1 MVCFRRRPQIAMKK
15 TASAC
20 LFPLLLLT
28 VISPA
33 ARAQEQPQHQL
44 EAPVHNLPV
53 QKIGPND
60 LLLLTV
66 TDAPELTRTFRV
78 GPDGTLSLP
87 LLKQTIRA
95 SGRLPADL
103 ETDIAALLK
112 SADLLVEPV
121 VKVTVAEYHSRPI
134 SVAGAV
140 RKPVTFQAI
149 GGVTL
154 LEALTRAEGL
164 SDLAGGEILVTRPS
178 EGPLPIRIPVRKLID
193 AADASLNLKLEGGEE
208 VRVPEALRIF
218 IAGNVRKP
226 GAVPVREGDQLT
238 VLKMIAMAEGLTSYA
253 SKQAYVYRTTGGEPG
268 AKNEITV
275 ELDKIMKRQSPDV
288 ALLPNDVFYV
298 PDNTRRR
305 TQMTVLDRITLF
317 GSTAGATAL
326 IWRGR

>member
-1 MVCFRRRPQIAMKK
+1 MKK
-15 TASAC
+15 KTTPAC
-20 LFPLLLLT
+20 LLLPLLPMLF
-28 VISPA
+28 A
-33 ARAQEQPQHQL
+33 ASSLAQEQRPAL

-60 LLLLTV
+60 LLLITV

-78 GPDGTLSLP
+78 SPDGSLSLP
-87 LLKQTIRA
+87 LVKRTIPA
-95 SGRLPADL
+95 SGRLPGEL
-103 ETDIAALLK
+103 ETAIAELLVT
-112 SADLLVEPV
+112 SDLLVEPI

-164 SDLAGGEILVTRPS
+164 SDLAGGEILVSRAG
-178 EGPLPIRIPVRKLID
+178 EPLPVRIPVRRLID
-193 AADASLNLKLEGGEE
+193 AADATLNLKLEGGEE
-208 VRVPEALRIF
+208 VRVPEAVRIY

-226 GAVPVREGDQLT
+226 GAVPVREGDQIT
-238 VLKMIAMAEGLTSYA
+238 VLKMIAIAEGLTAYA
-253 SKQAYVYRTTGGEPG
+253 SKQAYVYRSAASGEPG
-268 AKNEITV
+268 AKSEVTI
-275 ELDKIMKRQSPDV
+275 ELDKIMKRQAPDV
-288 ALLPNDVFYV
+288 ALQPNDVFYV